1 MSRKPTARKS
11 AARSPHR
18 ARTTASHPGS
28 DLIVTTRKI
37 AAGVSCATTGCGI
50 ADDTL
55 RSLLGQ
61 SVRHPFIL
69 LLSSAKNK
77 CPGRSWGETR
87 TFCCQFD
94 VVCDSRGN
102 PVRWDSFA
110 AQPWRLRRSTALFAS
125 RAKGASLRAYRARP
139 LTLPAS
145 TALTPKLRES
155 GCSCSRKY
163 LPALSASSP
172 FFQSASVPVW
182 LQLIIGISLVQ
193 AAHSG

>member
-1 MSRKPTARKS
+1 MTRFTPYWANLFGTRLSYS
-11 AARSPHR
+11 CR
-18 ARTTASHPGS
+18 AQRINAPG
-28 DLIVTTRKI
+28 D
-37 AAGVSCATTGCGI
+37 
-50 ADDTL
+50 
-55 RSLLGQ
+55 
-61 SVRHPFIL
+61 H
-69 LLSSAKNK
+69 
-77 CPGRSWGETR
+77 GETR

-94 VVCDSRGN
+94 VVCDTRGN

-125 RAKGASLRAYRARP
+125 RAKGASLRAYRARRV
-139 LTLPAS
+139 TLPAS

-193 AAHSG
+193 AAYSGPTHPTAF